1 MKTNKPAKKPARKE
15 KAPSYNLSPVLP
27 GKGNVGPL
35 KDMAQEI
42 ITASAGLEGRV
53 ARETAVA
60 IGDRLRL
67 VNSYYSNL
75 IEGHKT
81 SIPDIESAL
90 YKVFS
95 QDPDKKYAQELCAAH
110 VETER
115 RFVQL
120 VYAQKDRNICERKF
134 LSDIHAAFYA
144 NLPEEHLYTHSGGG
158 FTKHPVHPG
167 VIRDVSVSVD
177 GRLPH
182 GPDYRDLP
190 ASLETFANAY
200 DPDHFHGDERLIAMA
215 ASHHRLTWL
224 HPFRDGNGRVARLF
238 SGLYL
243 ARAGVNRN
251 NLWSLSRGLSR
262 RKKQYMFELWAADSP
277 NAEEG
282 AHHFDD
288 DLLADFCRFFLEIC
302 LDQIRFMEELLRLDQ
317 IESRIDWYVEMRSRH
332 PEKPL
337 KVQAAKLLR
346 AVFMRGA
353 VARGMAAEILNM
365 SARNARRIVSD
376 LLKDNL
382 LYSPSHRAPLTI
394 GLPLHVLPYYFPS
407 LYDPSVIGEEYLN
420 RLHNAH
426 PQIT

>member
-1 MKTNKPAKKPARKE
+1 MKTYKPAKKPAK
-15 KAPSYNLSPVLP
+15 KDKYPLYNLSPVLP
-27 GKGNVGPL
+27 GKGNMGPL

-53 ARETAVA
+53 ASETAIA
-60 IGDRLRL
+60 LGDRLRL
-67 VNSYYSNL
+67 INSYYSNL

-90 YKVFS
+90 HKVFS
-95 QDPDKKYAQELCAAH
+95 QDPEKKYAQELCAAH

-115 RFVQL
+115 RFIQL
-120 VYAQKDRNICERKF
+120 VDSQQERNICDQQF

-144 NLPEEHLYTHSGGG
+144 NLPEEHLYTHSQGG
-158 FTKHPVHPG
+158 FTKYPVHPG
-167 VIRDVSVSVD
+167 VIRDVNVSVD
-177 GRLPH
+177 GRSPH
-182 GPDYRDLP
+182 GPDYQNLP
-190 ASLETFANAY
+190 ALLKTFANAY

-243 ARAGVNRN
+243 ARAGVNKG

-262 RKKQYMFELWAADSP
+262 RKKQYMFELWATDSP
-277 NAEEG
+277 NAQKS
-282 AHHFDD
+282 AHHFDN
-288 DLLADFCRFFLEIC
+288 DLLADFCEFFFEIC
-302 LDQIRFMEELLRLDQ
+302 LDQIRFMEDLLRLDQ
-317 IESRIDWYVEMRSRH
+317 VESRIDWYMEMRSKH
-332 PEKPL
+332 AEKPL

-353 VARGMAAEILNM
+353 VPRGMAAEILNM

-382 LYSPSHRAPLTI
+382 LHSLSHRSPLTI
-394 GLPLHVLPYYFPS
+394 GLPIHVLPYYFPS
-407 LYDPSVIGEEYLN
+407 LYDPSVIGEEYLGK
-420 RLHNAH
+420 LYSAH